1 LDWQLLSPPPFQL
14 KVFTIVNVYGPCAG
28 VARENFIAWI
38 FSLHIADDD
47 LWLILGDFNFYRFV
61 EKRNREGGNTTDI
74 AAFNEVI
81 SYLGLI
87 ELQIIYVGVTC
98 KQIRFLFNWT
108 VFHIYGLDSKI
119 LKHACFFF

>member
-1 LDWQLLSPPPFQL
+1 LEESFGLAIA
-14 KVFTIVNVYGPCAG
+14 FTSSISAEVYTLVNVYGPCDG

-38 FSLHIADDD
+38 FSLHIVDDD

-81 SYLGLI
+81 NYLRLI
-87 ELQIIYVGVTC
+87 EL
-98 KQIRFLFNWT
+98 
-108 VFHIYGLDSKI
+108 
-119 LKHACFFF
+119 

>member
-1 LDWQLLSPPPFQL
+1 MLVLRVSILFSRHVILEESFGL
-14 KVFTIVNVYGPCAG
+14 AIAFTSSISAEVYTLVNVYGPCDG

-38 FSLHIADDD
+38 FSLHIVDDD

-74 AAFNEVI
+74 AAFNEAI

-98 KQIRFLFNWT
+98 KQIRFLFN
-108 VFHIYGLDSKI
+108 
-119 LKHACFFF
+119 